1 MKTNRIAVCL
11 AGALGIVNAAYATGE
26 TTPTSKKYVDDA
38 LATKQAIMPEKAVD
52 TIVTYPR
59 TGGTAGT
66 VHIIK
71 DELGDSTSDT
81 GLPTA
86 EAVEAGVEE
95 KINRFVNLPNTN
107 VVTYS
112 DNTYTPTATPIYDG
126 TSNTF
131 GNGLVRASTLNS
143 AVANAARGKFT
154 RVNANGTADAN
165 GTLWRVNTVAP
176 TLTITKTLDA
186 SIGGTD
192 YCCRSLNGSNNRTNG
207 TCSAATQSALGAS
220 GNKSGKWGVV
230 FPDGDVT
237 GKSVCSSLKPTAVY
251 YGDGQW
257 DYSGYYVASSAENT
271 TLDGEY
277 TSQSGNGNISSSQ
290 FYCYCKL
297 DAVGGEPV
305 ASSWVFRNAGDDS
318 AYCADSCA
326 SNCANSVWGYAVFRG
341 AVFGGVAQ

>member
-1 MKTNRIAVCL
+1 MKTNRIAFCL
-11 AGALGIVNAAYATGE
+11 AGLVGIVNAAYATGE
-26 TTPTSKKYVDDA
+26 NVAATSKKYVDDA

-66 VHIIK
+66 VHVIK
-71 DELGDSTSDT
+71 DDLGDSTSDT

-86 EAVEAGVEE
+86 VAVKAGVDE
-95 KINRFVNLPNTN
+95 KINRFVNLPNTH

-112 DNTYTPTATPIYDG
+112 GNSYTPTATPIYDG

-176 TLTITKTLDA
+176 QLTVTKTLDA
-186 SIGGTD
+186 TVGGTD
-192 YCCRSLNGSNNRTNG
+192 NCYRSLNGSNNRTNG

-220 GNKSGKWGVV
+220 GSKSGKWGVV

-271 TLDGEY
+271 TLEGEY

-297 DAVGGEPV
+297 DSVGGTSV
-305 ASSWVFRNAGDDS
+305 ASSWVFRYTDDVS
-318 AYCADSCA
+318 ANCAYRCANYCAY
-326 SNCANSVWGYAVFRG
+326 SVRDYAAFRG
-341 AVFGGVAQ
+341 AVFGGVQ